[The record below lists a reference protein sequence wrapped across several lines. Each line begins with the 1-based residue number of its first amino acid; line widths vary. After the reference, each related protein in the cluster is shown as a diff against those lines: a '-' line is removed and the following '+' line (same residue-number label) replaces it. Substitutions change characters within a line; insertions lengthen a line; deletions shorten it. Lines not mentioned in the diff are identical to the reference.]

1 MRHGVAARYACAFA
15 FTFTYAFALTALAR
29 DARAAEPALA
39 LDYEAPPACP
49 TEATFATDVHERIA
63 ERPGVAADGKRFR
76 VRIVEEHGAYHG
88 SLESLDPPSVREVA
102 GETCAE
108 VVRALVV
115 FVALAMSPVDPG
127 PTSEPRL
134 EPAPRASPAGPPP
147 PPVEAPPAKA
157 ESPGRR
163 APARPRLGL
172 DVRVITASG
181 ITPGLAPG
189 GAIAA
194 RLALETRP
202 SFRWVAHAGGVAAYR
217 EKAVL
222 DGSFDFAWYAARI
235 DAGPALDLGPL
246 RVSAG
251 AAVRAGVLSASADN
265 LPAAGRYTS
274 FWGDV
279 GGFFRVDHALTSTVA
294 LSLMVELGVPLQRRT
309 FGIERVEQPV
319 HEIAPVIGVVSFGVA
334 LGR

>member
-1 MRHGVAARYACAFA
+1 MRHGVAARYARAFA
-15 FTFTYAFALTALAR
+15 FAFSLFLTALAR
-29 DARAAEPALA
+29 DAWAAEPSLA

-49 TEATFATDVHERIA
+49 TEASFATDVHQRIA

-76 VRIVEEHGAYHG
+76 VRIVEENAVFHG

-127 PTSEPRL
+127 PGAEPTL
-134 EPAPRASPAGPPP
+134 EDGARTPPAGPPP
-147 PPVEAPPAKA
+147 PAATPPVMGEAS
-157 ESPGRR
+157 ERR
-163 APARPRLGL
+163 ARPGPRLGL
-172 DVRVITASG
+172 DVRAIAGAG

-194 RLALETRP
+194 RLATETRR

-217 EKAVL
+217 EKTVL

-235 DAGPALDLGPL
+235 DVGPAVDLGRFRLSAGP
-246 RVSAG
+246 
-251 AAVRAGVLSASADN
+251 AVRAGVLSVSARN
-265 LPAAGRYTS
+265 LPAAGRYST

-279 GGFFRVDHALTSTVA
+279 GGFFRVDHALTPMVA
-294 LSLMVELGVPLQRRT
+294 LSLMVELAAPLQRRT
-309 FGIERVEQPV
+309 FGIERVEEPV
-319 HEIAPVIGVVSFGVA
+319 HEIAPVVGIISFGVA